1 MWHAHRRVFAAA
13 GGLAAAACAA
23 LAVFLVPPTTPPAK
37 HVLLAVAETPTTQ
50 VDEVDF
56 GTHDGAV
63 VQLPNQTTMIWMS
76 EDGE

>member
-1 MWHAHRRVFAAA
+1 MWHAHRGALAAA
-13 GGLAAAACAA
+13 GGLAAAACMA
-23 LAVFLVPPTTPPAK
+23 LAVLFVPPATTQKP
-37 HVLLAVAETPTTQ
+37 VLLAVASAPPSTQ

-76 EDGE
+76 EDTE